1 MNEICFGFHHLTE
14 QSITFSHRHP
24 SSVTTKTSVPKC
36 RCFVA
41 TASPRGKPRGRNH
54 KQFTTNEPCCPGS
67 DGSPSWRPLRA
78 VRQSYAAALPPTD
91 DTSKVSQKAKRFLP
105 FGMPAMPQP
114 WRCILRGMF
123 PSLGKPDW
131 GKFFVVCLL
140 GGFTGSCG
148 ELHGNAL
155 SIDRGLRCC
164 SVRLNTAELNGNVK
178 ILCLEVV
185 GEQLVVF
192 ALKPNINLN
201 YFSFRSIGRNLGIF
215 ANQC

>member
-1 MNEICFGFHHLTE
+1 MRGGERLIDECSQMNGICSGLHHSTGIFCYPGARAIH
-14 QSITFSHRHP
+14 QGI
-24 SSVTTKTSVPKC
+24 PKGKANLC
-36 RCFVA
+36 PLGCLPCHNHGA
-41 TASPRGKPRGRNH
+41 ASCG
-54 KQFTTNEPCCPGS
+54 
-67 DGSPSWRPLRA
+67 
-78 VRQSYAAALPPTD
+78 V
-91 DTSKVSQKAKRFLP
+91 
-105 FGMPAMPQP
+105 
-114 WRCILRGMF
+114 F

-131 GKFFVVCLL
+131 GKFYVVRLL

>member
-1 MNEICFGFHHLTE
+1 MVQCWML
-14 QSITFSHRHP
+14 
-24 SSVTTKTSVPKC
+24 
-36 RCFVA
+36 
-41 TASPRGKPRGRNH
+41 PRSTGIFRYPGGGR
-54 KQFTTNEPCCPGS
+54 
-67 DGSPSWRPLRA
+67 
-78 VRQSYAAALPPTD
+78 YI
-91 DTSKVSQKAKRFLP
+91 KVSQKAKP
-105 FGMPAMPQP
+105 FFALWDACHATTMALHLAGV
-114 WRCILRGMF
+114 F

-131 GKFFVVCLL
+131 GKFYVVRLL

>member
-1 MNEICFGFHHLTE
+1 MVQCQMLSRSTGCYRKTGVAGGFYPPLR
-14 QSITFSHRHP
+14 FRLMGR
-24 SSVTTKTSVPKC
+24 SVGADRIRPNVMGLSRSLNGAMSDVAPFNRDIPLSGGAGDTSRYPK
-36 RCFVA
+36 R
-41 TASPRGKPRGRNH
+41 
-54 KQFTTNEPCCPGS
+54 Q
-67 DGSPSWRPLRA
+67 SPS
-78 VRQSYAAALPPTD
+78 
-91 DTSKVSQKAKRFLP
+91 LP

-114 WRCILRGMF
+114 WRCIMRGLF

-131 GKFFVVCLL
+131 GKFYVVRLL